1 MKTLDRYIAKL
12 YLTNVVALLV
22 ILACFVVT
30 IDFALNV
37 DRFVGR
43 AQEIAVEQGQEP
55 SSLRTGVV
63 TVLLVAD
70 LWWPRLLQLFSFVL
84 GLILTGAMGFT
95 VSQLV
100 RHRELIAMLAS
111 GQSLYRAAVPIL
123 VVAAMLTGV
132 QVVNQELVLPRLAPL
147 LTRDQSKAGTHELG
161 DASVPLTRDGLG
173 RVWHA
178 RSFDAD
184 SGTLTDITVWERD
197 GQGRPTALYTAEA
210 ATWAGDGWTLERGL
224 FEPIAEVRQPKQ
236 QIAHIATNL
245 DPTQLRVRRF
255 QGYSQSLSWKQLGE
269 MLQAAEDLDPD
280 SARSKADM
288 DRLERIRWGRVS
300 VMVAN
305 LLALVITLPF
315 FLQKTPGNP
324 VLRALRCAP
333 VAIIALMGGVL
344 GSSAP
349 IPGVPPAVGVFLPV
363 LVLLPIAVA
372 AVASTKS

>member
-1 MKTLDRYIAKL
+1 
-12 YLTNVVALLV
+12 
-22 ILACFVVT
+22 
-30 IDFALNV
+30 
-37 DRFVGR
+37 
-43 AQEIAVEQGQEP
+43 
-55 SSLRTGVV
+55 
-63 TVLLVAD
+63 
-70 LWWPRLLQLFSFVL
+70 
-84 GLILTGAMGFT
+84 MGFT

-197 GQGRPTALYTAEA
+197 AQGRPTALYTAEA
-210 ATWAGDGWTLERGL
+210 ATWAGDGWTLEQGF

-245 DPTQLRVRRF
+245 
-255 QGYSQSLSWKQLGE
+255 
-269 MLQAAEDLDPD
+269 A
-280 SARSKADM
+280 
-288 DRLERIRWGRVS
+288 
-300 VMVAN
+300 
-305 LLALVITLPF
+305 
-315 FLQKTPGNP
+315 
-324 VLRALRCAP
+324 
-333 VAIIALMGGVL
+333 
-344 GSSAP
+344 
-349 IPGVPPAVGVFLPV
+349 
-363 LVLLPIAVA
+363 
-372 AVASTKS
+372 